1 MQKPT
6 PCIYVHARISI
17 TIYAG
22 AYNTPM
28 SIYHYLFSIYNYLKF
43 LRFQMVKN
51 KRLVNAIK
59 YVCNP
64 NPRVS
69 TQTPKRG
76 TAMQRNCWQLLCG
89 CKGTKKFWI
98 TQVLRRVSAK

>member
-6 PCIYVHARISI
+6 LCIWTHAHTI

-28 SIYHYLFSIYNYLKF
+28 SIYHYLFSKSFDLLKF
-43 LRFQMVKN
+43 LRFQIIEN
-51 KRLVNAIK
+51 KRLANAIK

-76 TAMQRNCWQLLCG
+76 TAMQRAVANTFATAKVLLFFEIY
-89 CKGTKKFWI
+89 KF
-98 TQVLRRVSAK
+98 

>member
-28 SIYHYLFSIYNYLKF
+28 SIYHYLFSKSFDLLKF
-43 LRFQMVKN
+43 LRFQIIEN
-51 KRLVNAIK
+51 KRLVNAFK

-64 NPRVS
+64 TLNSHADAQRRFAS
-69 TQTPKRG
+69 TKVQ
-76 TAMQRNCWQLLCG
+76 
-89 CKGTKKFWI
+89 KKI
-98 TQVLRRVSAK
+98 DIYK